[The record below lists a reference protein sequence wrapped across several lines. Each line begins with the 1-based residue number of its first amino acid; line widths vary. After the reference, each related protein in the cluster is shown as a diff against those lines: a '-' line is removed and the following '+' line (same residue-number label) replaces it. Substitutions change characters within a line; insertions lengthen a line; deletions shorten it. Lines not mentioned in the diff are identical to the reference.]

1 MKIFKWLVSAALMA
15 ASAVG
20 GAQTHETVRYIH
32 TDALGSPVAISDS
45 AGTVVERFDYEPYG
59 AAIGQGRA
67 ERPSYTGHVADSATG
82 LLYMQQR
89 YYDPELGV
97 FISTDPIG
105 VDGTA
110 AGNFCRYC
118 YAANS
123 PYAFTDPDG
132 RLADTLVDI
141 GLLAYDAYKIAREG
155 ATPENMAALAADAA
169 ATAVPFVTGAGVVVR
184 AGSQATTAS
193 RRAETLAKN
202 SRSGRDA
209 ENLTAVKHKDT
220 IVGRQVTYVTSTG
233 KRPRIDFVLEG
244 TPPTP
249 LDSKAGNARLSP
261 AQRSL
266 QADITA
272 GRAVTPVGKNA
283 AKAGYEPGEKV
294 TPRFFT
300 IERWK

>member
-1 MKIFKWLVSAALMA
+1 MKIFKWLLSTALMA

-32 TDALGSPVAISDS
+32 TDALGSPVAITDS

-59 AAIGQGRA
+59 AAIGQGRPGQ
-67 ERPSYTGHVADSATG
+67 PSYTGHIADSATG

-105 VDGTA
+105 VDATA

-202 SRSGRDA
+202 VQAGA
-209 ENLTAVKHKDT
+209 EAELKTRAKHGNNVAGT
-220 IVGRQVTYVTSTG
+220 QVTFITSDG
-233 KRPRIDFVLEG
+233 KRPRADVVLHGRPVHIVEA
-244 TPPTP
+244 
-249 LDSKAGNARLSP
+249 KAGNASLSP

-266 QADITA
+266 QADIAA
-272 GRAVTPVGKNA
+272 GRAVTPVGKRA
-283 AKAGYEPGEKV
+283 AEAGLPPGEKV

-300 IERWK
+300 SERWK

>member
-1 MKIFKWLVSAALMA
+1 MKILKWLVSAAVMA

-20 GAQTHETVRYIH
+20 GAQTHETVRYVH

-67 ERPSYTGHVADSATG
+67 EQPSYTGHVADSATG

-105 VDGTA
+105 VDGSA

-184 AGSQATTAS
+184 AGNQATTAS

-202 SRSGRDA
+202 VADSKVA
-209 ENLTAVKHKDT
+209 ERKSIAKHGDNVAGT
-220 IVGRQVTYVTSTG
+220 QVTFITSDG
-233 KRPRIDFVLEG
+233 SRARADVVLKDGGIIEV
-244 TPPTP
+244 
-249 LDSKAGNARLSP
+249 KAGNGKLSTN
-261 AQRSL
+261 QSKL
-266 QADITA
+266 QADIEDGKDVKAVGRRASEA
-272 GRAVTPVGKNA
+272 GLNGGDKKN
-283 AKAGYEPGEKV
+283 
-294 TPRFFT
+294 PRFFSL
-300 IERWK
+300 ERWK

>member
-67 ERPSYTGHVADSATG
+67 EQPSYTGHVADSATG

-202 SRSGRDA
+202 VQAGAGA
-209 ENLTAVKHKDT
+209 EQKTSAKYGKRVAGT
-220 IVGRQVTYVTSTG
+220 QVTFVTSTG
-233 KRPRIDFVLEG
+233 MRPRVDFVLKEW
-244 TPPTP
+244 P
-249 LDSKAGNARLSP
+249 LRLVESKAGDARLSP

-266 QADITA
+266 QADVAA
-272 GRAVTPVGKNA
+272 GRAVTPVGRNA
-283 AKAGYEPGEKV
+283 EKAGLKPGEKV

-300 IERWK
+300 LERWK

>member
-1 MKIFKWLVSAALMA
+1 MNIFKRLACAAFIAVSAVCA
-15 ASAVG
+15 
-20 GAQTHETVRYIH
+20 AQTHESVRYVH

-45 AGTVVERFDYEPYG
+45 AGAVVERFDYEPYG
-59 AAIGQGRA
+59 AAIGRGRG
-67 ERPSYTGHVADSATG
+67 EQPSYAGHVADSATG

-89 YYDPELGV
+89 YYDPDLGV

-105 VDGTA
+105 VDATA

-155 ATPENMAALAADAA
+155 ATPENMAALAADAT
-169 ATAVPFVTGAGVVVR
+169 ATVVPFVTGAGVVVR

-202 SRSGRDA
+202 VADSKVA
-209 ENLTAVKHKDT
+209 ERKSIAKHGDNVAGT
-220 IVGRQVTYVTSTG
+220 QVTFITSDGSRT
-233 KRPRIDFVLEG
+233 RADVVLKDGGIIEV
-244 TPPTP
+244 
-249 LDSKAGNARLSP
+249 KAGNGKLSTNQ
-261 AQRSL
+261 AKL
-266 QADITA
+266 QSDITDGKDVKAVGRRASEA
-272 GRAVTPVGKNA
+272 GLSGS
-283 AKAGYEPGEKV
+283 EKKS
-294 TPRFFT
+294 PRFFSL
-300 IERWK
+300 ERWK